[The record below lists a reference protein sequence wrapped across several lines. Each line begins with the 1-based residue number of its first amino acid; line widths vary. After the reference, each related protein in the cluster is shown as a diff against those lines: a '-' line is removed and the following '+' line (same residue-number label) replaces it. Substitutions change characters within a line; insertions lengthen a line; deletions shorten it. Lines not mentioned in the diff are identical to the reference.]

1 VAGYKREMNNKA
13 PKPGPFAPLTRRH
26 LLSCGLALSSLAAP
40 ASSLAAE
47 EVKSGWKVSQEA
59 ANYIDKGPL
68 GGGTQICANCHYFI
82 DPYECLVIE
91 GYVSPQGWCDFYND

>member
-1 VAGYKREMNNKA
+1 MAGYKREMNNKA

>member
-1 VAGYKREMNNKA
+1 MFRAKFCCSLPATSR
-13 PKPGPFAPLTRRH
+13 
-26 LLSCGLALSSLAAP
+26 LAAP

>member
-1 VAGYKREMNNKA
+1 MTSKD
-13 PKPGPFAPLTRRH
+13 PKSGSCPPLTRRH

-40 ASSLAAE
+40 TAGRSEDEA
-47 EVKSGWKVSQEA
+47 KSGWKVSQEA
-59 ANYIDKGPL
+59 ANYIDKGPM
-68 GGGTQICANCHYFI
+68 GGGSQICANCHYFI